1 MHTSKVVSGSIDLAA
16 GKYYDFRVQYGQ
28 LNDTATFKMGVNP
41 PGSGITYDLRD
52 YLFESDPGIAG
63 GGRKLLA
70 EGPATAP
77 GTTPFEASLVPS
89 ANVYIVAS
97 VGGPLGNLQPING
110 TTGGETAPAGA
121 PEPVLSGAAAL
132 KAEIG
137 ADLEA
142 LKNQFAAVVMPIKSN
157 NPTAAGLWNAL
168 MLAGICIGAVVV
180 LHILLRAA
188 VIWRKIRMPEILLWP
203 APELMI
209 VGAFIPLVVAAAA
222 RKFRITINKILILLR
237 FFFIAEFF

>member
-1 MHTSKVVSGSIDLAA
+1 
-16 GKYYDFRVQYGQ
+16 
-28 LNDTATFKMGVNP
+28 
-41 PGSGITYDLRD
+41 
-52 YLFESDPGIAG
+52 
-63 GGRKLLA
+63 
-70 EGPATAP
+70 
-77 GTTPFEASLVPS
+77 
-89 ANVYIVAS
+89 
-97 VGGPLGNLQPING
+97 
-110 TTGGETAPAGA
+110 
-121 PEPVLSGAAAL
+121 
-132 KAEIG
+132 
-137 ADLEA
+137 LEA
-142 LKNQFAAVVMPIKSN
+142 LKNQFQSVVMPISIKDIS
-157 NPTAAGLWNAL
+157 TAGLWNAL